1 MTKSLS
7 EKDKKLI
14 QMLKKLEKAWTNT
27 NLWLFVAEGQIN
39 IMQGDKDG
47 KPAMTDRGGVDPEYI
62 VDSIVLPGADGG
74 GW

>member
-1 MTKSLS
+1 MTRQLS
-7 EKDKKLI
+7 KKDKELI
-14 QMLKKLEKAWTNT
+14 QMLKKLEKAWANT

-47 KPAMTDRGGVDPEYI
+47 KQAMTSSGGVDPEYI
-62 VDSIVLPGADGG
+62 VDSVVLPADGG